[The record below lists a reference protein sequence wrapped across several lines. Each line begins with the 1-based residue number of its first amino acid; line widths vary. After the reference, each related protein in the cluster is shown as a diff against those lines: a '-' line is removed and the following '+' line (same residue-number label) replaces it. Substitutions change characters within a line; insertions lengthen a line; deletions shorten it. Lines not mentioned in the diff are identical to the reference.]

1 MILQDILRVEKRVN
15 GLGIGH
21 GQVVVF
27 QGIDIGLHL
36 SLLLPLLLLLA
47 FVAEDALLLF
57 LDLFLESLVEQ
68 LPLLQL
74 ICGGKNLLVMP
85 WQCFAQ
91 HVDEKDP
98 PRLRHA
104 PVDGLQVPAAKAF
117 LQEVLHLGTDVGLQE
132 VLDGGEQSLPVQFR

>member
-1 MILQDILRVEKRVN
+1 MLFGNEVGLITPGSESIAISSCIAIRTGVILKDILRVEKRVD

-91 HVDEKDP
+91 HVNEKDP

-104 PVDGLQVPAAKAF
+104 PVDGL
-117 LQEVLHLGTDVGLQE
+117 
-132 VLDGGEQSLPVQFR
+132 

>member
-1 MILQDILRVEKRVN
+1 MLFGNEVGLITPGSESIAISSCIAIRTGVILKDILRVEKRVD

-104 PVDGLQVPAAKAF
+104 PVDGL
-117 LQEVLHLGTDVGLQE
+117 
-132 VLDGGEQSLPVQFR
+132 